1 MPYRDRRYHN
11 QYCLERENRLYNTNI
26 QFRQKKSERSR
37 LYQQK
42 MRNCARG
49 CYHNTT
55 LKDYKD
61 PNREFSFVINF
72 N

>member
-1 MPYRDRRYHN
+1 MPYKNKLDHN
-11 QYCLERENRLYNTNI
+11 RKCLEYENKKYATDI
-26 QFRQKKSERSR
+26 HFRQRKAERSR

-42 MRNCARG
+42 IRNCERG

-55 LKDYKD
+55 LKDYI
-61 PNREFSFVINF
+61 NREFSFVINF